1 MGNVCENPG
10 TNPKF
15 HVEVKCGDDSKIY
28 SIEKGETVG
37 DLKKKI
43 EANWK
48 HKVGDQTLS
57 QCDVELDDAQEMD
70 QLKLEVHDQF
80 SKEVNPPLALVV
92 KEAAAAEGEEA
103 PKEEE
108 MAAAE

>member
-1 MGNVCENPG
+1 MGNACDIP
-10 TNPKF
+10 TTKPKF
-15 HVEVKCGDDSKIY
+15 HVEVKCGDSTKIY
-28 SIEKGETVG
+28 GIEKGETIG

-57 QCDVELDDAQEMD
+57 QDDVELDDAKEMES
-70 QLKLEVHDQF
+70 LTLEIHDQF
-80 SKEVNPPLALVV
+80 CKEVNPPLVLVV

-103 PKEEE
+103 PMEEE

>member
-15 HVEVKCGDDSKIY
+15 HCTVKCGEEEKIY

-48 HKVGDQTLS
+48 HKVADQTLS
-57 QCDVELDDAQEMD
+57 QNDVELADDKACD
-70 QLKLEVHDQF
+70 QLAVESHDQF
-80 SKEVNPPLALVV
+80 SKEVNPPLVLVV
-92 KEAAAAEGEEA
+92 KAAEGGEAPMEEAAAE
-103 PKEEE
+103 
-108 MAAAE
+108 